1 MYKMSD
7 ALGYYKV
14 LEVAEDADAETI
26 KRQYHDLAK
35 LWHPD
40 YNHEAQSTDIF
51 QKISQAYETLSDA
64 KRRKIYDVLSL
75 VYTSEN
81 YPDLEVIEPMGD
93 GSGKTSL
100 RAVCLS
106 KTVAWGLSY
115 KSTLL
120 RSATDFSQALQLNL
134 KVSACNWLLG
144 WWHPKAL
151 ILNIKGL
158 IYNFKNPI
166 AKEESLK
173 ILLHN
178 MVAYAKAN
186 KPATALQCGLQARKL
201 LSENSPSLEAFL
213 SELNAKTSCPKDWPL
228 GLLKAAQLVVPA
240 IIIGMI
246 LLSSTAG
253 KLKDSSTWAFFG
265 KSKEIDYYQKVNFS
279 NGQSVDD
286 VVVGKVLSI
295 PVDKT
300 DHSKLY
306 HVTSSAKVM
315 YGPSDDFDAIKTL
328 EEDTTVRL
336 TGITP
341 DNMWARVLIDNGEL
355 GFVHYKDLKQGIG
368 KEIPFG
374 SAIIE

>member
-14 LEVAEDADAETI
+14 LEVAEDADADTI

-35 LWHPD
+35 KWHPD

-51 QKISQAYETLSDA
+51 QKISHAYEILSDV
-64 KRRKIYDVLSL
+64 KRRQIYDILSL

-81 YPDLEVIEPMGD
+81 YPDLEVIEPIGN
-93 GSGKTSL
+93 GKGKTSL

-106 KTVAWGLSY
+106 KTIAWGVSY

-120 RSATDFSQALQLNL
+120 RSVADFPQALQLNL
-134 KVSACNWLLG
+134 KVSVLNWLLG

-151 ILNIKGL
+151 VLNIKGL
-158 IYNFKNPI
+158 VYNFKNPV

-178 MVAYAKAN
+178 MVAYEKTN
-186 KPATALQCGLQARKL
+186 KTAAALQCGLQAKKL
-201 LSENSPSLEAFL
+201 LSKNSPALEAFL
-213 SELNAKTSCPKDWPL
+213 SELNAKTVCPKDWPL
-228 GLLKAAQLVVPA
+228 GLLKTAQLVVPA
-240 IIIGMI
+240 IIVSI
-246 LLSSTAG
+246 LILSSIAE
-253 KLKDSSTWAFFG
+253 KLRDSSVWAFFS

-300 DHSKLY
+300 DNSKLY
-306 HVTSSAKVM
+306 HVTSKTKVM

-328 EEDTTVRL
+328 EEETTVRL

-341 DNMWARVLIDNGEL
+341 DNVWARVMIDNGEL

-374 SAIIE
+374 SAIME